1 MKCEKHPETDAV
13 GACVSCGR
21 GVCPICK
28 ISYNNMIHCKEC
40 IEAGRVGGRQNYGY
54 WPQGAGQVATTPGAA
69 AYGQPAAYGQQA
81 YGQPAVGA
89 VPTTPYSYGY
99 YPYAY
104 YPYYNYGSYGMAK
117 APAQPKGVPNGG
129 LFKIGAGG
137 SIFLAIM
144 SLAMGFTIMNFMF
157 FNTRTTSPQT
167 VILVSILL
175 MMAMFPFG
183 LGIFGFYK
191 NYGSIWGLMGSV
203 SIMISSV
210 LYPVMLYMAI
220 LYGSSSEYYY
230 TANFMWEFMAHLVL
244 GIGLIMAA
252 LAINQAK
259 RYLEV
264 ERQVQG
270 IITFATIGLAIGGML
285 FTAIVG
291 MFLVGWIA
299 TAVSLFMIS
308 VEFYH
313 APVPENPAD
322 EEKAKSDFFGTADA
336 AKKPPVA
343 LTPQPT
349 TYATNPTYEV
359 APTPSV
365 QYPDPEPPRAAS
377 VETLP
382 EEEWEVLAPPSQSV
396 ARGSARKLP

>member
-1 MKCEKHPETDAV
+1 
-13 GACVSCGR
+13 
-21 GVCPICK
+21 
-28 ISYNNMIHCKEC
+28 
-40 IEAGRVGGRQNYGY
+40 
-54 WPQGAGQVATTPGAA
+54 
-69 AYGQPAAYGQQA
+69 
-81 YGQPAVGA
+81 
-89 VPTTPYSYGY
+89 
-99 YPYAY
+99 
-104 YPYYNYGSYGMAK
+104 
-117 APAQPKGVPNGG
+117 
-129 LFKIGAGG
+129 
-137 SIFLAIM
+137 
-144 SLAMGFTIMNFMF
+144 
-157 FNTRTTSPQT
+157 
-167 VILVSILL
+167 
-175 MMAMFPFG
+175 
-183 LGIFGFYK
+183 
-191 NYGSIWGLMGSV
+191 
-203 SIMISSV
+203 V
-210 LYPVMLYMAI
+210 LYPVMFYMAI

-299 TAVSLFMIS
+299 TAVSLFMLS

-313 APVPENPAD
+313 APVPENPVD

-336 AKKPPVA
+336 AKKPTVP
-343 LTPQPT
+343 LTPPKT

-359 APTPSV
+359 APSPSV
-365 QYPDPEPPRAAS
+365 QYPDPEPSVKAS
-377 VETLP
+377 AEMLP
-382 EEEWEVLAPPSQSV
+382 EEEWEVQPLSQPV